1 MGREQYLKSYKK
13 KGIVFLALGIL
24 VELIG
29 VLMLLVAI
37 TKMMETTAIVLFALI
52 VIIGA
57 GMSYLGFEF
66 VRGEKCRFIKAE
78 NLELA
83 DDLLATKRYEDKF
96 VIISEKAI
104 ALKKDITKIAAIA
117 DVLGIYEQID
127 KQNGITVSHVIK
139 LELRNGK
146 SLDVNV
152 YARKKDTKEDIML
165 TISHFCPNAMVGHTS
180 EMLTYVQAQRKAYK
194 MGGTINV

>member
-66 VRGEKCRFIKAE
+66 VRGEKCRFKTLNWQMIFWQQRDTRI
-78 NLELA
+78 NLLSYRRRQ
-83 DDLLATKRYEDKF
+83 L
-96 VIISEKAI
+96 
-104 ALKKDITKIAAIA
+104 
-117 DVLGIYEQID
+117 
-127 KQNGITVSHVIK
+127 H
-139 LELRNGK
+139 
-146 SLDVNV
+146 
-152 YARKKDTKEDIML
+152 
-165 TISHFCPNAMVGHTS
+165 
-180 EMLTYVQAQRKAYK
+180 
-194 MGGTINV
+194 

>member
-24 VELIG
+24 IELIG
-29 VLMLLVAI
+29 VLMLLVAV
-37 TKMMETTAIVLFALI
+37 TKMMETTAIIMSALI

-139 LELRNGK
+139 LELRNGM

-152 YARKKDTKEDIML
+152 YARKKDTKEDK
-165 TISHFCPNAMVGHTS
+165 C
-180 EMLTYVQAQRKAYK
+180 
-194 MGGTINV
+194 